1 MGFGVWDFIVIIVFF
16 VVVLTIGSLAFKK
29 VRTIDDFYLGGRR
42 FGKLLSIAQSFG
54 TGTNAAQLIL
64 VAGASYQLGIAGIWY
79 QWYWL
84 FLTPFFWLLAPVY
97 RRMGYVTLADFFQ
110 ERYGDRV
117 GRSYALVGL
126 LYIIINSGLMLKSI
140 GITIEAITDGKV
152 PFATSIITVSTMIVI
167 YGLTGGLF
175 AAALTDLIQGVIT
188 IIFSFI
194 IVPFALARIGGF
206 SALHQQLPAN
216 MFDMFAISEVTPFF
230 LIATTINGFVAM
242 AVYPHHMAMMGSAK
256 DELTARI
263 GWVGGTFIKRFIT
276 IGWVFT
282 GIFCAVLFP
291 GLGVAERDM
300 AFGLI
305 IKEFIPAGLLGFMI
319 AALLASIMSSCD
331 AYMLSGAALVTQNLS
346 PLFRSEKLKSLLGAR
361 IFSIIVLGCSVLFAF
376 FIPSLTD
383 GLKILWRVM
392 ALFGIAFWAGI
403 LWPKA
408 NATGAVASIF
418 SAFFVIM
425 VTGDINGFGLHW
437 SIEKQISAYL
447 PIGLIA
453 MIIGSHFTNRA
464 SQNKLKDKVPKSL
477 IVDSVS
483 GRTGLLLLDIFNTKL
498 EKLWSLYKIDIG
510 GVLVSL
516 LIIILLSGL
525 LYLLTIL

>member
-230 LIATTINGFVAM
+230 LNSNNNKWLCG
-242 AVYPHHMAMMGSAK
+242 YGCLSSSHGH
-256 DELTARI
+256 D
-263 GWVGGTFIKRFIT
+263 
-276 IGWVFT
+276 
-282 GIFCAVLFP
+282 GI
-291 GLGVAERDM
+291 
-300 AFGLI
+300 
-305 IKEFIPAGLLGFMI
+305 
-319 AALLASIMSSCD
+319 
-331 AYMLSGAALVTQNLS
+331 
-346 PLFRSEKLKSLLGAR
+346 
-361 IFSIIVLGCSVLFAF
+361 
-376 FIPSLTD
+376 
-383 GLKILWRVM
+383 
-392 ALFGIAFWAGI
+392 
-403 LWPKA
+403 
-408 NATGAVASIF
+408 
-418 SAFFVIM
+418 
-425 VTGDINGFGLHW
+425 
-437 SIEKQISAYL
+437 
-447 PIGLIA
+447 
-453 MIIGSHFTNRA
+453 
-464 SQNKLKDKVPKSL
+464 SQ
-477 IVDSVS
+477 
-483 GRTGLLLLDIFNTKL
+483 R
-498 EKLWSLYKIDIG
+498 
-510 GVLVSL
+510 
-516 LIIILLSGL
+516 
-525 LYLLTIL
+525 